1 MQFSQHVNRSEC
13 LLGAGLAF
21 ALTLALIGCTG
32 QIGIEG
38 QAGGDSSAQ
47 AGSASS
53 SGGGAAE
60 GSGGSSASGS
70 GGSSATGSGGSSTS
84 GSSAGGSGGNETEPG
99 EVGNPT
105 IAPTTFECDPSLT
118 SQSPGWRRL
127 TRIQYENTLQDLLN
141 VALGD
146 SLEALDVYSS
156 LAPIISALPDDERP
170 RVDEDLHG
178 TYRRLDQGVAQ
189 SHVDNWYEVAARV
202 AEQLTEGD
210 RLTALVGD
218 CATDDA
224 AVDECLA
231 AFVERFGA
239 RVLRRPLTDD
249 EVAFH
254 AGFYGDT
261 SVADPAGYADV
272 VAGLLNAPQFLYIVE
287 HGEGEASREN
297 TFELSAFELASRL
310 SYHFWNSMP
319 DDDLWDAAVSGDLLK
334 PAVYEQE
341 VERLFE
347 DPRTQQAIDDFYREW
362 LKLENLARLDQAND
376 VPVFKTFA
384 GDDLPSNMLNE
395 AMNDEVVGLLS
406 HLTWTNAASLDTV
419 FTTQLIFPRTS
430 ELANLYQV
438 DPVDAPIEAPQGDR
452 PGLLTRAAFLATG
465 SANTRPIMKG
475 VFIRE
480 NILCDHIPSP
490 PANAAAQ
497 VPELS
502 PELST
507 REVVEALTEQ
517 PGTVCASCH
526 ESLINPLGFVTENY
540 DALGRVRTE
549 QRLFDADGEELGST
563 AIDTQSVPRV
573 VDTDETSVDDAQG
586 LMSLIL
592 ESGKAHACLARHYFR
607 YSFGRWEHVVN
618 DGCTL
623 EQMRR
628 ALVETGS
635 LSGMLREV
643 ALTDE
648 FRQRTFE

>member
-1 MQFSQHVNRSEC
+1 MKGEV
-13 LLGAGLAF
+13 
-21 ALTLALIGCTG
+21 
-32 QIGIEG
+32 
-38 QAGGDSSAQ
+38 GGDGSEQS
-47 AGSASS
+47 GPSASS
-53 SGGGAAE
+53 DGNSASNGSVGSNSN
-60 GSGGSSASGS
+60 GSGGSNSSGS
-70 GGSSATGSGGSSTS
+70 GGSGTTGSSV
-84 GSSAGGSGGNETEPG
+84 GGSGGNETEPG

-127 TRIQYENTLQDLLN
+127 TRVQYENTLQDLLN
-141 VALGD
+141 VALDD
-146 SLEALDVYSS
+146 SLDALDVYSS
-156 LAPIISALPDDERP
+156 LGSIISALPDDERP
-170 RVDEDLHG
+170 RIDEDLHG

-189 SHVDNWYEVAARV
+189 SHVDNWYEVAART

-210 RLTALVGD
+210 RLQALVGD
-218 CATDDA
+218 CATDDS
-224 AVDECLA
+224 AVDACIN

-239 RVLRRPLTDD
+239 RVLRRPLTEN

-272 VAGLLNAPQFLYIVE
+272 IAGLLNAPQFLYIVE
-287 HGEGEASREN
+287 HGADEAPRAS
-297 TFELSAFELASRL
+297 TYELSAFELASRL
-310 SYHFWNSMP
+310 SYHFWNTMP
-319 DDDLWDAAVSGDLLK
+319 DDELWDAAASGDLLDQ
-334 PAVYEQE
+334 AVYEQQ

-347 DPRTQQAIDDFYREW
+347 DPRAQKAVDDFYREW

-376 VPVFKTFA
+376 VPVFRTFA
-384 GDDLPSNMLNE
+384 GDALPSNVLNE

-406 HLTWTNAASLDTV
+406 YLTWSDSASLDTV
-419 FTTQLIFPRTS
+419 FTTQLIFPGTS
-430 ELANLYQV
+430 ELADLYQV
-438 DPVDAPIEAPQGDR
+438 EPVDSPIEAPQGDR

-502 PELST
+502 PEFST

-517 PGTVCASCH
+517 PGTVCSSCH
-526 ESLINPLGFVTENY
+526 TTLINPLGFVTENY

-549 QRLFDADGEELGST
+549 QRLFDDEGAEVGT
-563 AIDTQSVPRV
+563 AEINTQSVPRV
-573 VDTDETSVDDAQG
+573 VDSDDTSVDDAQG

-592 ESGKAHACLARHYFR
+592 ESGKAHACLARQYFR

-628 ALVETGS
+628 SLVETGS
-635 LSGMLREV
+635 LRGMLREV
-643 ALTDE
+643 ALADE